1 MSTFKTWYDKY
12 RYNTTPAAWELL
24 GLSVMMFN
32 KSIYF
37 GGGLQDTPGIYT
49 LDRVLCPELICAGFL
64 KSIII
69 NDAYTEFDETDNHMY
84 SIDDDDRWKLN
95 SREEKF
101 FMLASK
107 TNGVGTL
114 GTVCEEIRRD
124 MNASQHQEILMYI
137 LELFK
142 KMGVAPKDAKAKT
155 KMDHI
160 TQVAANMEA
169 YLRWKITNGSDKDF
183 CKSLEEFLAFP
194 STKKS
199 SDVISTHALLKF
211 CINYLLRNKKTEER
225 VRTFADLTNEYME
238 LRKKIAADVLCQDA
252 AIRKFLQGLFNG
264 EFKDEADSD
273 SPRSVFL
280 FVGPPGVGKT
290 FLASTA
296 GKYMNRPVK
305 FFQMNEYAG
314 ESSFRGLIGFEP
326 TWKDSK
332 PGELTEYVESHE
344 DAILIF
350 DEIEKAHTNTIHLFL
365 SILEGGVLRDLCTQK
380 DVNFRNTIVIFTT
393 NAGRKFY
400 EEKDGISLSS
410 LPENTLIDALGD
422 EKYNDNRVMIPTE
435 ILSRMAKG
443 NIVGFDHIN
452 PAKLVPMIKRGM
464 KEGAD
469 IVREKTGISVSFD
482 ESILPYIFLYHMGRG
497 LDARI
502 ATARSR
508 AFIIDSIYRVSE
520 RMSES
525 KSDLKAVS
533 KQGAVITASFRVA
546 DEALANEL
554 TVPDRQANILV
565 VCNQADYNNLFEH
578 RSEQYRLY
586 HVYAEKKKD
595 DYKDYITRQIMDHEI
610 DAVLIDPYMR
620 GNRRRGKEDALSGIG
635 YAHTKGM
642 EVLEWIASQDQ
653 MPPVFCMEINKGR
666 KTHSLG
672 FADLQDLKN
681 LGVKDVLY
689 FSEMNNRQQRTSL
702 LTSFAYEIFLER
714 KFDEIAS
721 KGKNV
726 DFDMSHVT
734 KESKDDSAVEIDLC
748 MTDIKLVRG
757 MDAEAQE
764 IFIDDD
770 ARNKGGFDRV
780 IGADGA
786 KEELRH
792 FVQFLKDPKLFKKS
806 GRQVSRGMLM
816 YGPPGTGKTILAR
829 ALACEADCP
838 FISIPGSQFADGSK
852 RVSEVFALARKYA
865 PSVVFID
872 EIEAIAQNMGNPIL
886 KELLTEMDG
895 FSGSDKPV
903 FVIAATNA
911 GEAPDLGQQNIYLDP
926 ALLRRFTRKVYM
938 KMPSRKDRVAF
949 MEQRKFDLHGRT
961 YNLDGLAARDIGS
974 FADLTAGNS
983 LAEMENVLILGISR
997 AAENGESVT
1006 LELLT
1011 TCFEETIYG
1020 EAKKYSPDHIR
1031 TTALHEAGHAF
1042 IGFECNDGKS
1052 NRFIPEYATIIA
1064 RGGYLGLVRQKV
1076 DETLAGYSKQELIK
1090 LMRIKLA
1097 GRASEIVFET
1107 EPDGGLTTGASNDLE
1122 YATIIAENIIC
1133 HFGMEEGFLPTLSMD
1148 MIMKSPLAEKYVDK
1162 LNEIMKRELDITI
1175 DIISRNKDK
1184 VGRLAD
1190 ALIDRSRL
1198 DTDEMKEILGLI

>member
-1 MSTFKTWYDKY
+1 MSVFKTWYDKY
-12 RYNTTPAAWELL
+12 RYNTTPPVWELL
-24 GLSVMMFN
+24 GLSIVMFN
-32 KSIYF
+32 QNIYF
-37 GGGLQDTPGIYT
+37 GNGLQDHSSNYPP
-49 LDRVLCPELICAGFL
+49 DRVLCPELICEGYL
-64 KSIII
+64 KSVIL
-69 NDAYTEFDETDNHMY
+69 NDAFTVLEETEDHVFEG
-84 SIDDDDRWKLN
+84 DDDPEWNLN
-95 SREEKF
+95 KREEKF
-101 FMLASK
+101 FRLA
-107 TNGVGTL
+107 
-114 GTVCEEIRRD
+114 
-124 MNASQHQEILMYI
+124 QHPSVKQS
-137 LELFK
+137 
-142 KMGVAPKDAKAKT
+142 GVAYEEMRQDASANQHAELLRYLIKLFGQVGNMQKNT
-155 KMDHI
+155 KYDSTI
-160 TQVAANMEA
+160 DQISDIAQNLEA
-169 YLRWKITNGSDKDF
+169 YLRWKITNGDDKRF
-183 CKSLEEFLAFP
+183 CKALEQFLAFP
-194 STKKS
+194 ATKKS
-199 SDVISTHALLKF
+199 TDVINIYSLVKF
-211 CINYLLRNKKTEER
+211 CINYILTNKKTEEH

-238 LRKKIAADVLCQDA
+238 LRKKIAGEVICQDA
-252 AIRKFLQGLFNG
+252 AVRKILQGLFNG
-264 EFKDEADSD
+264 EFKDNTTSD

-296 GKYMNRPVK
+296 GKYMDRPVK

-314 ESSFRGLIGFEP
+314 DSSFHGLIGFEP
-326 TWKDSK
+326 TWKNAK
-332 PGELTEYVESHE
+332 PGDLTEYVEGH
-344 DAILIF
+344 DNAILIF

-365 SILEGGVLRDLCTQK
+365 SILEGGVLRDICTQK
-380 DVNFRNTIVIFTT
+380 DVDFRNTIVIFTT

-400 EEKDGISLSS
+400 EEKDGIPLSS
-410 LPENTLIDALGD
+410 LPEKTLIDALGD
-422 EKYNDNRVMIPTE
+422 EKYNEKGVRIPAE

-452 PAKLVPMIKRGM
+452 PAKLVPIIKRGM

-469 IVREKTGISVSFD
+469 IVQEKTGISVSFD
-482 ESILPYIFLYHMGRG
+482 ESVLPYIFLYHMGRG
-497 LDARI
+497 LDARV
-502 ATARSR
+502 ASARSR
-508 AFIIDSIYRVSE
+508 AFIVESIYRVSE

-533 KQGAVITASFRVA
+533 KPDAQLSASFRVA

-554 TVPDRQANILV
+554 TVPDRKANILV
-565 VCNQADYNNLFEH
+565 VCNQADYNNVFEH
-578 RSEQYRLY
+578 KSDHYRLY

-595 DYKDYITRQIMDHEI
+595 DYKDYISRQVMDHEI

-620 GNRRRGKEDALSGIG
+620 GTRRRSKDEELSGIG

-642 EVLEWIASQDQ
+642 EVLEWITSQEL

-672 FADLQDLKN
+672 FSDLQDLRN

-702 LTSFAYEIFLER
+702 LKSFAYELFLER
-714 KFDEIAS
+714 KFDEITS
-721 KGKNV
+721 KGKTV
-726 DFDMSHVT
+726 GFDMSHAT
-734 KESKDDSAVEIDLC
+734 RENKGDPAVVIDLC

-764 IFIDDD
+764 IFIDDEE
-770 ARNKGGFDRV
+770 RNKGGFDRV

-816 YGPPGTGKTILAR
+816 YGPPGTGKTMLAK

-838 FISIPGSQFADGSK
+838 FISIPGSQFADGSR

-886 KELLTEMDG
+886 KELLTAMDG

-949 MEQRKFDLHGRT
+949 MEQRKSDLHGRT
-961 YNLDGLAARDIGS
+961 YNLDGLTSRDIGS

-997 AAENGESVT
+997 AAENGEPVT
-1006 LELLT
+1006 IELLT

-1020 EAKKYSPDHIR
+1020 EAKKYSPDHIM

-1042 IGFECNDGKS
+1042 LGFECNDGKS

-1097 GRASEIVFET
+1097 GRASEIVFEA

-1175 DIISRNKDK
+1175 DIIAKNKSK
-1184 VGRLAD
+1184 VKKLAD

-1198 DTDEMKEILGLI
+1198 DTDEMKEILGL